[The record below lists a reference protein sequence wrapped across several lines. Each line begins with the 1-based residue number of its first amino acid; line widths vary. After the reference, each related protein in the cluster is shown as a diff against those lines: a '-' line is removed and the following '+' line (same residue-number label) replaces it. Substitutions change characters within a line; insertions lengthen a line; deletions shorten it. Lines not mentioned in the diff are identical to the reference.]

1 VAVISKEPESSSS
14 DSEFNAKVITS
25 LASSLTKI
33 VNVPVESESDP
44 SETV

>member
-1 VAVISKEPESSSS
+1 MAVISKEPESLLA
-14 DSEFNAKVITS
+14 DSEFDAKVITS